1 MNKKKNKYIIY
12 AALCVMLA
20 GCGGQRTAV
29 DGDAGSRY
37 RRAPIREV
45 GEEALRTDA
54 ALIDAKALQMSGH
67 DDEALEAYAALA
79 AKEPRCGAAWYEMS
93 RQLLQRG
100 WTDSARACIGRAVAL
115 ADTNRWYLLQQAEV
129 QTMQGDG
136 RGLVGTWERIVQLW
150 PEKLE
155 YHYELSNAYITAGDI
170 EGAVG
175 ALDRVEK
182 RIGVTEPISL
192 QKQRLWAAAGK
203 ADKAE
208 QEVEALAEAMPQEK
222 RYQAMLAEANMK
234 RKKYA
239 RAKKYYDRVLAADPE
254 DEYIHIQLAEYWKAV
269 GKPAEAA
276 QELSL
281 AFANE
286 RLDCR
291 TKVQLLTSFY
301 TAEEFYGT
309 QSARA
314 FGLLDTV
321 MAHCDDTAQYALLY
335 GDVLMRQRKYGEAAR
350 WLERSLSHDSSR
362 YEVWEGLLICLTE
375 VPERED
381 DLAALAARAARL
393 FPMHTLPHY
402 LQALHAVQH
411 ERYAEALQ
419 HLEKAEKWGFA
430 KGYLEAET
438 YGLMAEAAYRTGD
451 YERAWRCFDRCL
463 ELRPD
468 EWGTLNNY
476 AYYLSLRGIELE
488 KALAM
493 SRRTIEAEPDNANS
507 LDTYAWI
514 LHLLGRDAEGLP
526 YMRKAVKLDPK
537 SETLQRHL
545 KEMENGE

>member
-79 AKEPRCGAAWYEMS
+79 AKEPRCAAAWYEMS

-136 RGLVGTWERIVQLW
+136 RGLVATWERIVQLW
-150 PEKLE
+150 PDKLE

-175 ALDRVEK
+175 ALNRVEK
-182 RIGVTEPISL
+182 KIGVTEPISL
-192 QKQRLWAAAGK
+192 QKQRLWNAAGK

-239 RAKKYYDRVLAADPE
+239 RAKKYYDRVLAADPD

-269 GKPAEAA
+269 GKPTEAA
-276 QELSL
+276 QELAL
-281 AFANE
+281 AFANPK
-286 RLDCR
+286 LDCR

-321 MAHCDDTAQYALLY
+321 MAHCDDTASYALLY

-350 WLERSLSHDSSR
+350 WLELSLERDSSR

-375 VPERED
+375 VPDREAD
-381 DLAALAARAARL
+381 MAALAARAARL

-402 LQALHAVQH
+402 LQALHDVQH

-419 HLEKAEKWGFA
+419 HLEKAEKWGFT

-463 ELRPD
+463 ELHPD
-468 EWGTLNNY
+468 DWGTLNNY
-476 AYYLSLRGIELE
+476 AYYLSERGIELE

-493 SRRTIEAEPDNANS
+493 SRRTIEAEPENANS

-526 YMRKAVKLDPK
+526 YMRKAVKLDPQ

-545 KEMENGE
+545 KEMEP

>member
-1 MNKKKNKYIIY
+1 
-12 AALCVMLA
+12 MLA
-20 GCGGQRTAV
+20 GCGGQKAASSGA
-29 DGDAGSRY
+29 DSRY

-67 DDEALEAYAALA
+67 ADEALAAYAELA

-93 RQLLQRG
+93 RLLQQRG

-136 RGLVGTWERIVQLW
+136 LGLVATWERIVQLW

-155 YHYELSNAYITAGDI
+155 YYYELSNAHIAAGNI
-170 EGAVG
+170 EGAVE
-175 ALDRVEK
+175 ALNRVEK
-182 RIGVTEPISL
+182 KIGVTEPISL
-192 QKQRLWAAAGK
+192 QKQRLWSAAGK

-222 RYQAMLAEANMK
+222 RYQAMLAEANMG

-239 RAKKYYDRVLAADPE
+239 KAKRYYDRVLAADPD

-269 GKPAEAA
+269 GKPDEAA
-276 QELSL
+276 RELTQ
-281 AFANE
+281 AFANPK
-286 RLDCR
+286 LDCR
-291 TKVQLLTSFY
+291 TKVQLLTTFY
-301 TAEEFYGT
+301 SADEFYGA
-309 QSARA
+309 QSTRT

-321 MAHCDDTAQYALLY
+321 MAHCDDSAAYALLY
-335 GDVLMRQRKYGEAAR
+335 GDVLMRQRKYSEAAR
-350 WLERSLSHDSSR
+350 WLEMSLTLDSSR

-375 VPERED
+375 VPERETD
-381 DLAALAARAARL
+381 MAALAARAAKL

-402 LQALHAVQH
+402 LQALYDVKH
-411 ERYAEALQ
+411 EQYAEALQ
-419 HLEKAEKWGFA
+419 HLEKAEKWGFT

-451 YERAWRCFDRCL
+451 YERAWRCFDRCI

-468 EWGTLNNY
+468 DWGTLNNY
-476 AYYLSLRGIELE
+476 AYYLSERGIELE
-488 KALAM
+488 KALEM

-526 YMRKAVKLDPK
+526 YMRKAVKLDPQ

-545 KEMENGE
+545 KEMEK